1 MIGVDW
7 LPLGPSMANTSDPST
22 KACTGILFRLPN
34 HRFTTIGRWD
44 YSTLYDKKLSY
55 CVYSLSVDGKVPI
68 TSSSKLTSIE
78 QTNIPSACW
87 LRLKEPLGQSIS
99 RLRRFLPRSLLV
111 EFPMFS
117 RPETNWVSSLRCL
130 NPRLRIECANG
141 NSMWSHW
148 CIRRGRWSV
157 RSGRVISKFISLA
170 NICRKTDLIW
180 RCSLWLLPWIV
191 PQILHGR
198 FLLFLIKI
206 WKCSV
211 E

>member
-7 LPLGPSMANTSDPST
+7 LPLGPSMSNISDPST

-99 RLRRFLPRSLLV
+99 QLRRFLPRSLLV

-117 RPETNWVSSLRCL
+117 RPETN
-130 NPRLRIECANG
+130 
-141 NSMWSHW
+141 
-148 CIRRGRWSV
+148 
-157 RSGRVISKFISLA
+157 
-170 NICRKTDLIW
+170 
-180 RCSLWLLPWIV
+180 
-191 PQILHGR
+191 
-198 FLLFLIKI
+198 
-206 WKCSV
+206 
-211 E
+211 